1 MENNLVHQTV
11 RGDPWRGVLKDPLMT
26 GTRQGKKMRERERE
40 RETDFFGC
48 GTSLAVPHSQA

>member
-26 GTRQGKKMRERERE
+26 GTRQDKKMRERQI
-40 RETDFFGC
+40 FLGC

>member
-40 RETDFFGC
+40 KEIKREREREREKK
-48 GTSLAVPHSQA
+48 

>member
-40 RETDFFGC
+40 IFFGC